1 MRECPNLHHK
11 QYKKRR
17 VFFVMCLCLLIAIE
31 VLVIFTFGFGLTKT
45 SRKSEQPQVVESSD
59 SGVFYS
65 KNGDPIYER
74 TNSPEW
80 LANVE
85 ELETLFDISE
95 ADAND
100 MMSQLEDIYQT
111 EYDVTFWGFSS
122 FTVLEETENHYVVHD
137 RYDKVR
143 FEVEVSV
150 SKNQITYVK
159 DIEWSE

>member
-1 MRECPNLHHK
+1 MRKYPNLHHK
-11 QYKKRR
+11 QYKQRR

-45 SRKSEQPQVVESSD
+45 SRKLEQPQVVESSD

-95 ADAND
+95 VDAND
-100 MMSQLEDIYQT
+100 MMSQLEDICQT
-111 EYDVTFWGFSS
+111 EYDATFWGFSS
-122 FTVLEETENHYVVHD
+122 FTALEETENHYVVHD
-137 RYDKVR
+137 RYDKFR